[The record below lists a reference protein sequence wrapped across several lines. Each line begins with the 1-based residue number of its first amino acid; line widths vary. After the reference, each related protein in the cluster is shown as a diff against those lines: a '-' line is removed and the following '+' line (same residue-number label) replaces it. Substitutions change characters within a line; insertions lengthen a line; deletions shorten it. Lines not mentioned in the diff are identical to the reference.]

1 MSEKDLFLNVL
12 REWMEASMHRSFHI
26 FIKHNRESGLSLSQI
41 NTLFRLYHH
50 GPDSVHDLAD
60 HLGITNAAVS
70 QLLDSLIEAGLLTR
84 SEDPSDRRMKRIELT
99 EDGKALVEK
108 SMKRRQ
114 AWLFDL
120 ANAFSDSEKA
130 QILPALKLLKQ
141 RTLELN
147 KKHGPLC
154 RVNEN
159 K

>member
-1 MSEKDLFLNVL
+1 MSDKDLFLDAL
-12 REWMEASMHRSFHI
+12 REWMEASMHRTFHI

-50 GPDSVHDLAD
+50 GPDSVQDLAD

-99 EDGKALVEK
+99 ADGRGLVEK
-108 SMKRRQ
+108 SVERRQ

-120 ANAFSDSEKA
+120 VNAFSDSEKA
-130 QILPALKLLKQ
+130 QILPALTLLKQ

-147 KKHGPLC
+147 KKHGRPC
-154 RVNEN
+154 RAED
-159 K
+159 KK